1 MAIDNQFARSNPPAT
16 SGTPARVA
24 VCVATYRRREMLAE
38 LLVGLSNLV
47 FRKMPAPEITVIV
60 VDNDPER
67 SAEEVCATASLP
79 WSLKYAPESR
89 RGIAQARNRAIRE
102 AGEVDFIAFIDD
114 DEYPSAAWLDELLST
129 QVQFDADVVS
139 GPVIPDYDR
148 NVPHW
153 VRAGTFFTRSIHHS
167 GQKLDK
173 CHTGNVLIRRSM
185 FESISAFDEEF
196 ALTGGEDTQFFLR
209 VRQSGFSIIGSSRA
223 VVHESISR
231 SRANLRWILK
241 RAYQS
246 GNSWVLCEKSV
257 DPKLST
263 RIVRLFKAA
272 GYLAQG
278 AFSMP
283 VSFFRGTAAMA
294 HSLQTFV
301 VGVGMLAGLA
311 GHRYQPY
318 RTAGTPLA
326 TTPQT
331 DN

>member
-1 MAIDNQFARSNPPAT
+1 MATVTHPARSISPAH
-16 SGTPARVA
+16 SSVPARVA

-47 FRKMPAPEITVIV
+47 FRKLPVPEITVIV

-67 SAEEVCATASLP
+67 SAEDVCAAASLP
-79 WSLKYAPESR
+79 WTLKYAPESR
-89 RGIAQARNRAIRE
+89 RGIAQARNRAICE
-102 AGEVDFIAFIDD
+102 AGDVEFIAFIDD
-114 DEYPSAAWLDELLST
+114 DEYPSAAWLDELLWT
-129 QVQFDADVVS
+129 QAHFAADVVS

-167 GQKLDK
+167 GQMLDK
-173 CHTGNVLIRRSM
+173 CHTGNVLIRKSL
-185 FESISAFDEEF
+185 FDDISAFDEEF

-209 VRQSGFSIIGSSRA
+209 VRQSGFNIIGSSRA

-231 SRANLRWILK
+231 SRANLRWILR

-263 RIVRLFKAA
+263 RMVRFFKAS
-272 GYLAQG
+272 GWMAQG
-278 AFSMP
+278 ALSMP
-283 VSFFRGTAAMA
+283 VSLFRGTAPMA
-294 HSLQTFV
+294 HSLQTAV
-301 VGVGMLAGLA
+301 VGFGMLAGLA

-318 RTAGTPLA
+318 RSAGAPVA
-326 TTPQT
+326 TPQT
-331 DN
+331 EN

>member
-1 MAIDNQFARSNPPAT
+1 MATVTHSARSISTAHA
-16 SGTPARVA
+16 GAAVRVA

-47 FRKMPAPEITVIV
+47 FRKSSAPEITVIV
-60 VDNDPER
+60 VDNDPEK
-67 SAEEVCATASLP
+67 SAEDVCAAASLP
-79 WSLKYAPESR
+79 WPLTYAPESR

-102 AGEVDFIAFIDD
+102 AADADFIAFIDD
-114 DEYPSAAWLDELLST
+114 DEYPSVAWLDELLWAQT
-129 QVQFDADVVS
+129 HFNADVVS

-148 NVPHW
+148 DVPHW

-167 GQKLDK
+167 GQKLDRS
-173 CHTGNVLIRRSM
+173 HTGNVLISKSV
-185 FESISAFDEEF
+185 FESISSFDEEF

-209 VRQSGFSIIGSSRA
+209 VRQSGFNIIGSSRA
-223 VVHESISR
+223 VVHESINR
-231 SRANLRWILK
+231 SRANLPWILK

-246 GNSWVLCEKSV
+246 GNSWVLCEKSI

-263 RIVRLFKAA
+263 RVVRLFKAA
-272 GYLAQG
+272 GYLVQG
-278 AFSMP
+278 GFSMP
-283 VSFFRGTAAMA
+283 VSLFRGTAAMA

-326 TTPQT
+326 APQT
-331 DN
+331 EN

>member
-1 MAIDNQFARSNPPAT
+1 
-16 SGTPARVA
+16 
-24 VCVATYRRREMLAE
+24 VCVATYKRREMLAE
-38 LLVGLSNLV
+38 MLAGLSNLV
-47 FRKMPAPEITVIV
+47 FRKMAEPEIAIVV

-67 SAEEVCATASLP
+67 SAEDVCASASLP
-79 WSLKYAPESR
+79 WPLKYAPESQ

-102 AGEVDFIAFIDD
+102 AGDADFIAFIDD
-114 DEYPSAAWLDELLST
+114 DEYPSAAWLDELLWT
-129 QVQFDADVVS
+129 QARFNADVVS

-148 NVPHW
+148 EVPNW

-167 GQKLDK
+167 GQKLDRS
-173 CHTGNVLIRRSM
+173 HTGNVLIRKSV
-185 FESISAFDEEF
+185 FQSISAFDEEF

-231 SRANLRWILK
+231 ARANLAWILK

-263 RIVRLFKAA
+263 RVVRLFKAA

-278 AFSMP
+278 AFSIP
-283 VSFFRGTAAMA
+283 VSLCRGTAAMA

-318 RTAGTPLA
+318 RSAGTPVA
-326 TTPQT
+326 TAPQT
-331 DN
+331 EN

>member
-1 MAIDNQFARSNPPAT
+1 MAT
-16 SGTPARVA
+16 STHSTQSISPALSNSPARVA

-47 FRKMPAPEITVIV
+47 FRKLPAPEITVIV

-67 SAEEVCATASLP
+67 SAEDVCAAASLP
-79 WSLKYAPESR
+79 WPLKYAPESR

-102 AGEVDFIAFIDD
+102 AGNADFIAFIDD
-114 DEYPSAAWLDELLST
+114 DEYPSAAWLDELLWT
-129 QVQFDADVVS
+129 QAHFAADVVS

-148 NVPHW
+148 DVPDW

-167 GQKLDK
+167 GQKLDRS
-173 CHTGNVLIRRSM
+173 HTGNVLIRRSV
-185 FESISAFDEEF
+185 FDTVSAFDEEF

-209 VRQSGFSIIGSSRA
+209 VRQSGFNIIGSSRA

-231 SRANLRWILK
+231 SRANLAWIMK

-263 RIVRLFKAA
+263 RVVRLFKAG

-278 AFSMP
+278 AFSIP
-283 VSFFRGTAAMA
+283 VSLFRGASARA
-294 HSLQTFV
+294 HALQTFV
-301 VGVGMLAGLA
+301 VGIGMLAGLA

-318 RTAGTPLA
+318 RSAGTPLA
-326 TTPQT
+326 APQT
-331 DN
+331 EN

>member
-1 MAIDNQFARSNPPAT
+1 MASVTHSARLISPAQANA
-16 SGTPARVA
+16 PLRVA

-38 LLVGLSNLV
+38 LLAGLSNLV
-47 FRKMPAPEITVIV
+47 FRRLPQPEVTVIV

-67 SAEEVCATASLP
+67 SAEDVCGAASLP
-79 WSLKYAPESR
+79 WRLKYAPESR
-89 RGIAQARNRAIRE
+89 RGIAQARNRAVRE
-102 AGEVDFIAFIDD
+102 AADADFIAFIDD
-114 DEYPSAAWLDELLST
+114 DEYPSAAWLDELLWT
-129 QVQFDADVVS
+129 QAHFDADVVS

-148 NVPHW
+148 DVPQW
-153 VRAGTFFTRSIHHS
+153 VRAGTFFTRAIHHS
-167 GQKLDK
+167 GQKLERS
-173 CHTGNVLIRRSM
+173 HTGNVLIRRSV
-185 FESISAFDEEF
+185 FDNISAFDEEF

-209 VRQSGFSIIGSSRA
+209 VLQSGFSIIGSSRA
-223 VVHESISR
+223 VVHESIPR
-231 SRANLRWILK
+231 SRANLPWIVR

-263 RIVRLFKAA
+263 RVVRLFKAA

-283 VSFFRGTAAMA
+283 VSLFRGTTAMA

-301 VGVGMLAGLA
+301 VGIGMLAGLA

-318 RTAGTPLA
+318 RSAGTPLA
-326 TTPQT
+326 APQPE
-331 DN
+331 N

>member
-1 MAIDNQFARSNPPAT
+1 MDTVTRSTPSIAPAL
-16 SGTPARVA
+16 SSAPVRVA
-24 VCVATYRRREMLAE
+24 VCVATYRRREMLTE
-38 LLVGLSNLV
+38 LLVGLSNLS
-47 FRKMPAPEITVIV
+47 FRKSPEPEIKVIV

-67 SAEEVCATASLP
+67 SAEAVCAAASLP
-79 WSLKYAPESR
+79 WTLQYAPESR

-102 AGEVDFIAFIDD
+102 AGDADFVAFIDD
-114 DEYPSAAWLDELLST
+114 DEYPSASWLDELLST
-129 QVQFDADVVS
+129 QIEFNADVVS

-148 NVPHW
+148 DVPNW

-167 GQKLDK
+167 GQKLDRS
-173 CHTGNVLIRRSM
+173 HTGNVLISRPV
-185 FESISAFDEEF
+185 FDEISTFDEEF

-231 SRANLRWILK
+231 TRANLPWILK

-263 RIVRLFKAA
+263 RIVRLFKGA

-278 AFSMP
+278 ALSMP
-283 VSFFRGTAAMA
+283 VSLFRGTAPMA
-294 HSLQTFV
+294 HSLQTVV

-318 RTAGTPLA
+318 RSAGAPIATAT
-326 TTPQT
+326 QT
-331 DN
+331 EN